1 MEIGKSIYN
10 ILYNNIPIRNIINT
24 RIYPNVAPQASA
36 VFPFIIYDVVG
47 VEPTN
52 YKSGTS
58 SLDTNI
64 VMISAYCKTYS
75 EASDLANKIRIAMDR
90 IPNGTYNGEKI
101 QSSEFQGYNDIFD
114 ATSSNAGIYRKA
126 LDFQIR
132 QIDPTN

>member
-36 VFPFIIYDVVG
+36 IFPFIIYDVVG

-52 YKSGTS
+52 YKSGPS
-58 SLDTNI
+58 SLDTNK

-90 IPNGTYNGEKI
+90 IPNGTYNGEEI

-132 QIDPTN
+132 QINPTN